1 MMDAYWLPVIFI
13 GLMGLSV
20 LIYAILDGYDL
31 GVGILLPMGEADEAQ
46 RDTMIASIGPFWD
59 ANETWLVLAVGI
71 MLIAFPAAHSI
82 VLYHLYIPVAIMLIG
97 LIMRGVAFDF
107 RAKAAVDHKLAWD
120 RTFKAGSIL
129 TTLAQGYMLGLY
141 VMGFEGGIST
151 HLFGLLSGL
160 GVTAA
165 YSYIG
170 AAWLVMKT
178 EDSLQQ
184 RAVAWTKTTGR
195 FCFMGVIAVSIVNP
209 LVNPGVFDRWF
220 DFPLVMF
227 VLLMPALCFA
237 AFLFNDFLLGRL
249 PKENDRHCWVPFSL
263 VMLIFLLCF
272 SALGFSFFPDVVP
285 GQMDIWEAASAPESL
300 VVILVGALVVV
311 PVILAYTAFSY
322 WVFRGKATSLNYH

>member
-1 MMDAYWLPVIFI
+1 MMDTYWLAIIFI

-71 MLIAFPAAHSI
+71 MLIAFPAAHSV
-82 VLYHLYIPVAIMLIG
+82 VLFHLYIPVAIMLIG

-120 RTFKAGSIL
+120 RTFKAGSLL

-141 VMGFEGGIST
+141 VMGFEGSLSA
-151 HLFGLLSGL
+151 HLFALLSGL
-160 GVTAA
+160 GVTLA

-170 AAWLVMKT
+170 AAWLIMKT
-178 EDSLQQ
+178 EGELQK
-184 RAVAWTKTTGR
+184 RAVTWAKLSGR
-195 FCFMGVIAVSIVNP
+195 LCFIGVLAVCIVNP

-227 VLLMPALCFA
+227 VLLIPALCFT
-237 AFLFNDFLLGRL
+237 AFLVNDLLLKRL
-249 PKENDRHCWVPFSL
+249 PKVNDRHCWLPFLL
-263 VMLIFLLCF
+263 VVSIFILCF
-272 SALGFSFFPDVVP
+272 SALAFSFFPEVVP
-285 GQMDIWEAASAPESL
+285 GQMTIWQAAAAPESL
-300 VVILVGALVVV
+300 NFILIGALVVV

-322 WVFRGKATSLNYH
+322 WVFRGKASSLNYH